1 MRRSLAIFAR
11 SALVLGVLVGLVR
24 CDWVSEPAD
33 RSSLVVDAFVETGR
47 PPPALVLRQ
56 TRPLE
61 PSQNPEGDAAA
72 GAQVTLTIDG
82 EPVPYEEVSQQPG
95 RYRPAASVDRVPP
108 RAPWALD
115 VRWNGERAQAHGV
128 TPPPIRAAEVCVRV
142 PDEPVRAVRVDSLR
156 RDSLDIPTERGYI
169 YLIDVTARWT
179 AEDPGAGGGPDTT
192 QWVRTQLR
200 PDTSQFSSRL
210 VDRFLQ
216 PVEVRRED
224 RFRTVGDNRQWTG
237 VYAVPVDSSTA
248 PLPRHR
254 LTTAVVRGD
263 SAFGDFAR
271 SRTDPDLR
279 EPISNVE
286 GALGIATAVAVDSLV
301 RVVTPDTDG
310 CQGPDSTEARRIQ
323 PTGPLYNIP

>member
-1 MRRSLAIFAR
+1 MRRSLALVAR
-11 SALVLGVLVGLVR
+11 SVLVLGLFAGLVR
-24 CDWVSEPAD
+24 CDWGPEPAD
-33 RSSLVVDAFVETGR
+33 RESLVVEAFVETGR
-47 PPPALVLRQ
+47 PPPALLLRQ
-56 TRPLE
+56 IRPLDATGD
-61 PSQNPEGDAAA
+61 PEGDAAT

-82 EPVPYEEVSQQPG
+82 QTVPYDEDSQQPG
-95 RYRPAASVDRVPP
+95 RYTPAVPVDSVPARVD
-108 RAPWALD
+108 WALD
-115 VRWNGERAQAHGV
+115 VQWSGERAQAHGR
-128 TPPPIRAAEVCVRV
+128 TPPSIRAAEVCVRV

-179 AEDPGAGGGPDTT
+179 SGGTAPGGSLDTT
-192 QWVRTQLR
+192 QWVRAQLR

-224 RFRTVGDNRQWTG
+224 RYREVGNNRQWTG

-279 EPISNVE
+279 EPISNVD

-301 RVVTPDTDG
+301 RVVTPRTEG
-310 CQGPDSTEARRIQ
+310 CEGPDSTSARRIQ
-323 PTGPLYNIP
+323 STSRLYNAP

>member
-1 MRRSLAIFAR
+1 MRRFLLLLAR
-11 SALVLGVLVGLVR
+11 GVVALGLCVGLVR
-24 CDWVSEPAD
+24 CDWGPEPAD
-33 RSSLVVDAFVETGR
+33 RQSLVVEAFVETGR
-47 PPPALVLRQ
+47 PAPALLLRQ
-56 TRPLE
+56 TRPLGAAE
-61 PSQNPEGDAAA
+61 AGDAAT
-72 GAQVTLTIDG
+72 GAQVMLTVDG
-82 EPVPYEEVSQQPG
+82 ESVPYDEDPQQPG
-95 RYRPAASVDRVPP
+95 RYTPTATDTRVPG
-108 RAPWALD
+108 RVSWALE
-115 VRWNGERAQAHGV
+115 VQWNGERGRARGV
-128 TPPPIRAAEVCVRV
+128 TPPSIRAAEVCVAV

-156 RDSLDIPTERGYI
+156 RDSLDIPAERGYI
-169 YLIDVTARWT
+169 YLIDVTARWMS
-179 AEDPGAGGGPDTT
+179 AETGPGGRPDTT
-192 QWVRTQLR
+192 QWVRAQLR

-216 PVEVRRED
+216 PAEVRRED
-224 RFRTVGDNRQWTG
+224 RYRDVGGTRQWTG

-301 RVVTPDTDG
+301 RVVTPGTEG
-310 CQGPDSTEARRIQ
+310 CQAQDSTRTRRIQ
-323 PTGPLYNIP
+323 SAARPYNRP